1 MVRTERILCLLPSLV
16 VFIVVVDARSLFP
29 SSHEDPSRVKHFQ
42 DELDSQRGYW
52 SPSTSSI
59 DWCERNYVV
68 THYIAE
74 FWNCL
79 SSLSMSV
86 IAGIL
91 FVRGLSNKLEHRF
104 LLLSFSFGIVGL
116 GSAYF
121 HGTLTHWG
129 QMADELP
136 MVYSMIVWWYLL
148 FHMNPLFNTS
158 DTVVVLFALTY
169 GLVWT
174 YVHSLQSFVLIFQ
187 GHFTLMVI
195 GGILRLIFLSRQ
207 SLYRT
212 SQIFYLV
219 MFYAGL
225 LIPASICWLVDQHF
239 CERLNADDARFN
251 PQFHAWWHLICA
263 VDCHVGIVC
272 AEAMRFL
279 SIKSHQHEQ
288 QRHSESLDRPFRP
301 ADHLRLHFYF
311 GLPFVDYSS
320 ERRIDQVKDHDS

>member
-1 MVRTERILCLLPSLV
+1 MVRTKRIRCLVTPLLV
-16 VFIVVVDARSLFP
+16 LIAAVDARSAFRA
-29 SSHEDPSRVKHFQ
+29 SHEDPSRVKHFQ
-42 DELDSQRGYW
+42 AELDTKRGYW
-52 SPSTSSI
+52 SPSSSSI

-86 IAGIL
+86 LAGIL
-91 FVRGLSNKLEHRF
+91 FVRGLRNKLEHRF

-148 FHMNPLFNTS
+148 FHMNPLLNRS
-158 DTVVVLFALTY
+158 DDTLAILFSLLY
-169 GLVWT
+169 GLLWT

-207 SLYRT
+207 SQYRT
-212 SQIFYLV
+212 SQIFYMV

-239 CERLNADDARFN
+239 CERLNGHESGFN
-251 PQFHAWWHLICA
+251 PQFHAWWHLLCA
-263 VDCHVGIVC
+263 LDCHLGIVC
-272 AEAMRFL
+272 VEAMRLL
-279 SIKSHQHEQ
+279 SIKAHQNQ
-288 QRHSESLDRPFRP
+288 QRYGTSLAQPFRP
-301 ADHLRLHFYF
+301 ADHFRLLFSF

-320 ERRIDQVKDHDS
+320 DSRTNRVKDHER